1 MEEGPL
7 SFMQFNPACLV
18 LLVLGISLLDYMVN
32 TLSAEQKVTRTTSI
46 YSASAF
52 ARHQRIYRN
61 RSDDETPLARYC
73 GLRHL
78 QLRHRVKVLAGVKR
92 RIDQE
97 F

>member
-1 MEEGPL
+1 MEEGAL
-7 SFMQFNPACLV
+7 SFLQFNPACLL

-32 TLSAEQKVTRTTSI
+32 ACSTDQKEARTCTT
-46 YSASAF
+46 SASAF
-52 ARHQRIYRN
+52 ARRHKMCRKRCE
-61 RSDDETPLARYC
+61 DETPLTRCC

-92 RIDQE
+92 RLDQE